1 MMLSMT
7 GFGKAECMT
16 DQKKISVEIK
26 TLNSKQLDI
35 NVRMPG
41 SLKSKELALRQL
53 LNKSLNRGK
62 VDCFLFIEKLNGEQ
76 SVKLDS
82 EVIKSYY
89 SSLKSISQE
98 LDNSD
103 ELMSTVMRLPN
114 VIQIEK
120 DEIQENEWQEIAHAI
135 SQAIEA
141 VNTYRQEEGQ
151 QLKRDFEQRIHTIS
165 NLLKGVEKIEKDRI
179 KRIQSSIGNQL
190 QELKL
195 SIDENRFEQEM
206 IYYLEKLDITEE
218 ITRLGIHLNYFLEVM
233 NEANSQGKKLGF
245 ISQEIGRE
253 INTIG
258 SKANNADMQKLVVQ
272 MKDELEKI
280 KEQLLNVL

>member
-7 GFGKAECMT
+7 GFGKAECIT
-16 DQKKISVEIK
+16 DHKKISVEIK

-89 SSLKSISQE
+89 NTLKSIRQE

-120 DEIQENEWQEIAHAI
+120 DEIQENEWEEITHAI
-135 SQAIEA
+135 SQAIEE
-141 VNTYRQEEGQ
+141 VNAYRQEEGQ
-151 QLKRDFEQRIHTIS
+151 QLKKDFEQRIHTIS
-165 NLLKGVEKIEKDRI
+165 NLIKGVEKIEKDRI

-190 QELKL
+190 QELKV

-206 IYYLEKLDITEE
+206 IYFLEKLDITEE

-258 SKANNADMQKLVVQ
+258 SKANDADMQKLVVQ

>member
-7 GFGKAECMT
+7 GFGKAECIT

-76 SVKLDS
+76 SVKLDN

-89 SSLKSISQE
+89 SNLKSISQE

-141 VNTYRQEEGQ
+141 VNAYRQEEGQ

>member
-7 GFGKAECMT
+7 GFGKAECIT
-16 DQKKISVEIK
+16 DHKKISVEIK

-89 SSLKSISQE
+89 NTLKSISQE

-120 DEIQENEWQEIAHAI
+120 DEIQENEWEEITHAI

-141 VNTYRQEEGQ
+141 VNAYRQEEGQ
-151 QLKRDFEQRIHTIS
+151 QLKKDFEQRIHTIS

-190 QELKL
+190 QELKV

-258 SKANNADMQKLVVQ
+258 SKANDADMQKLVVQ

>member
-7 GFGKAECMT
+7 GFGKAECIT

-141 VNTYRQEEGQ
+141 VNAYRQEEGQ